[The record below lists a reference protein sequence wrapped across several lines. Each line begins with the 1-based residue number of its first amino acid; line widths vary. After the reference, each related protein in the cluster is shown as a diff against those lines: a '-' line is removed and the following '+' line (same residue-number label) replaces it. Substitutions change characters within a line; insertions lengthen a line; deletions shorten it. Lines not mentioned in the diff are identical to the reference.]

1 MPSESEIAA
10 IVGKFHDQVSKVN
23 RFAIQVSRVVSKV
36 SSTTIDQVNSL
47 SDEISS
53 EFETLKNLSSDV
65 YGLRDRNMSADVGK
79 IFSSVEMNVA
89 SQLSSLSSIA
99 SVKVREE
106 SNQPSAVSSNSN
118 ADLVTAL
125 QSIVDNSR
133 FPISEPSV
141 FKGDPLEYAKWRSA
155 FDSFV
160 DRSGI
165 KPAEKMHCLE
175 KYTSGAAREAIEGFL
190 TVYSDE
196 SYRNA
201 KDLLKKRFGDRFVT
215 TFAFRDKIESWQ
227 KISEKDSRGLLK
239 FADFLEQA
247 KSSLTSLE
255 TVDILDDPKE
265 NYKMLRVL
273 PQFLVSKWAAKITD
287 HREQHDEYP
296 KFEDFVKFVSRQAKI
311 LNDPLIAKL
320 NQLSGS
326 HSSKSTSFSTNSEVT
341 SGATAAPSGS
351 GAAAAAEK
359 PKVRSCSFCK
369 SPDHYLDS
377 CKDFSGKS
385 FEDRRQF
392 LFSNKFC
399 LKCTRQG
406 HMANRCRIRLKCS
419 VCKKGHATSMHREAQ
434 VISQSTVVSSGPKEA
449 EVPTPAPVPA
459 AESKSEVSTKS
470 TETAEVRSYFKSSG
484 SRMCSMI
491 VPVYVSSRSN
501 PNHEVLVYAISDS
514 QSDDCF
520 ISTRTLSDLNLKGTP
535 TTISMSTLFEA
546 NSLISTSVIRNLSVR
561 GFNEAASV
569 KIPSAFSRDALPINS
584 SHIPTRS
591 LVEGIPYL
599 AHLKDKFLPLQD
611 IDVGL
616 LIGFNIQE
624 SQDPLSIINSQG
636 GGPFAMKTVLGWSI
650 SGRLDSSVCSVS
662 SSVLSHRVLTSVGD
676 ADSPVEFVV
685 PSHCK
690 EVINPSDCVKALER
704 DFADDSPS
712 DSKSYSVSEKK
723 FLDILSSEV
732 YQDSDSHVTM
742 PLPFK
747 DSSVPVLNSR
757 AVSYRRFEYIKSR
770 LKSDPNFRK
779 HYIDFM
785 TELFEKGYAEEI
797 PDSELDVDPR
807 LVFYIA
813 HHGVYHK
820 RKGKIRV
827 VFDCS
832 CKVQGVSLNDLLLPG
847 PDFLN
852 SLIGIL
858 LRFRLHDIAFGCDI
872 EKMFYQFRVRP
883 EDRNFLRFF
892 WFKDHDIS
900 KPVSTFRMTV
910 HIFGAVSSPS
920 VATFGLRYLADK
932 HRKDFGDSV
941 SDFVCRDF
949 YVDDGLKSV
958 ECASTAVEIIQGA
971 QQLCKKGGIR
981 LTKFVSNSEEVVNSL
996 PVSERAASVV
1006 DLSFDASER
1015 VLGMK
1020 WSVKSDLFEF
1030 EALHAEKPVT
1040 RRGILSTVSSVFDP
1054 LGFVSPFTLL
1064 GKRILQDICHD
1075 KFDWDAP
1082 LPQVFIG
1089 RFMNWKSDLSAFTD
1103 FSIQRC
1109 IKPPGFVAK
1118 TCQLHHFADA
1128 SEFGYGQCSYLKLI
1142 DSGGNVS
1149 VSLSL
1154 PKHVSH
1160 QSNTYLY
1167 LVSNLS
1173 LLFCLPEMPPC

>member
-1 MPSESEIAA
+1 M
-10 IVGKFHDQVSKVN
+10 
-23 RFAIQVSRVVSKV
+23 SR
-36 SSTTIDQVNSL
+36 TIC
-47 SDEISS
+47 IP
-53 EFETLKNLSSDV
+53 K
-65 YGLRDRNMSADVGK
+65 
-79 IFSSVEMNVA
+79 
-89 SQLSSLSSIA
+89 
-99 SVKVREE
+99 
-106 SNQPSAVSSNSN
+106 
-118 ADLVTAL
+118 
-125 QSIVDNSR
+125 
-133 FPISEPSV
+133 
-141 FKGDPLEYAKWRSA
+141 
-155 FDSFV
+155 
-160 DRSGI
+160 
-165 KPAEKMHCLE
+165 
-175 KYTSGAAREAIEGFL
+175 
-190 TVYSDE
+190 
-196 SYRNA
+196 
-201 KDLLKKRFGDRFVT
+201 FGDFV
-215 TFAFRDKIESWQ
+215 
-227 KISEKDSRGLLK
+227 G
-239 FADFLEQA
+239 
-247 KSSLTSLE
+247 
-255 TVDILDDPKE
+255 
-265 NYKMLRVL
+265 
-273 PQFLVSKWAAKITD
+273 
-287 HREQHDEYP
+287 
-296 KFEDFVKFVSRQAKI
+296 FVSRQAKI

-326 HSSKSTSFSTNSEVT
+326 QSSKSTSLSTSSEVA

-351 GAAAAAEK
+351 GATSAEK
-359 PKVRSCSFCK
+359 PKARSCSFCK

-399 LKCTRQG
+399 LKCTRPG
-406 HMANRCRIRLKCS
+406 HMANRCRIRVKCS
-419 VCKKGHATSMHREAQ
+419 VCKKNHATSMHHEAQ
-434 VISQSTVVSSGPKEA
+434 VVSQSTVVSSGPKEV
-449 EVPTPAPVPA
+449 EVSTPAPVPS
-459 AESKSEVSTKS
+459 AESK
-470 TETAEVRSYFKSSG
+470 TEPCTESAEIRSYFKSSG

-491 VPVYVSSRSN
+491 VPVYVSSRLD
-501 PNHEVLVYAISDS
+501 PNHEVLVYAILDS

-520 ISTRTLSDLNLKGTP
+520 ISERTRSDLNLKGTP
-535 TTISMSTLFEA
+535 TKISMSTLLEA
-546 NSLISTSVIRNLSVR
+546 NSLISTSIVRNLSVR
-561 GFNEAASV
+561 GFNETKSV
-569 KIPSAFSRDALPINS
+569 HIPSAFSRDALPIDS

-591 LVEGIPYL
+591 VVEGIPYL

-624 SQDPLSIINSQG
+624 SQDPLSIINSQR

-662 SSVLSHRVLTSVGD
+662 SSVLSHRVLTSVSD
-676 ADSPVEFVV
+676 TVSPVEFVV
-685 PSHCK
+685 PSHSK

-704 DFADDSPS
+704 DFVDDSPS

-723 FLDILSSEV
+723 FLNILSSEV
-732 YQDSDSHVTM
+732 YQDSESHVTM

-770 LKSDPNFRK
+770 LKSDSNFRK

-785 TELFEKGYAEEI
+785 TELFERGYAEEI
-797 PDSELDVDPR
+797 PESERNADPR
-807 LVFYIA
+807 RVFYIA

-883 EDRNFLRFF
+883 QDRNFLRFF
-892 WFKDHDIS
+892 CFKDHDIS
-900 KPVSTFRMTV
+900 KPVSIFRMIV

-958 ECASTAVEIIQGA
+958 EDVSTAVDIIQGA
-971 QQLCKKGGIR
+971 QQLCKEGGIR
-981 LTKFVSNSEEVVNSL
+981 LTKFVSNSEEVVNAL

-1006 DLSFDASER
+1006 DLSFDSSER

-1082 LPQVFIG
+1082 LPQAFID
-1089 RFMNWKSDLSAFTD
+1089 RFTDWKSNLSAFSD
-1103 FSIQRC
+1103 FSIPRC

-1118 TCQLHHFADA
+1118 TFQLHHFADA

-1142 DSGGNVS
+1142 DSCGNVS
-1149 VSLSL
+1149 VSLVFANARVS
-1154 PKHVSH
+1154 PVKHVSIPR
-1160 QSNTYLY
+1160 LE
-1167 LVSNLS
+1167 LVAAVLSARIAAMLNRELS
-1173 LLFCLPEMPPC
+1173 LPDCQNFFYTDSRTVLGYIANESRRFHTFVANCVQQIRDLTDVSQWFYVTTECNPADIAFRGSSISSLSVNDLWWKGPSFLLPCDYLPTQVSLDVSPDDVEVRQTSMSTRFDSDLRH